1 MAVTTHEG
9 PSRAIRLLGRL
20 YFGPNVRV
28 RTWKK
33 LQTQMRNGMRLE
45 ESLRQLQL
53 HAKTAHSPL
62 AEIYGHILSV
72 LGHGRTLDVALDGLA
87 TREEIMLIG
96 SGLSTGKLPE
106 GLGLAMKVLG
116 AQMTIRKSVRA
127 ALAGPIISFLA
138 CIALFVFVAVYIM
151 PQLMLVFDP
160 RTFTGSAW
168 LLHVISSFL
177 ASPAGVIAGI
187 LLLIA
192 IVLVILSFPRWTGP
206 ARRIADRCLPW
217 SIYRLTVGTVWLYTI
232 ATRAQAGH
240 QLTQI
245 LEGMTTGKTTPYLR
259 EIVGLIL
266 RHSRHG
272 EDFGTALRNSETQFP
287 SKEIVE
293 ELQVYARMP
302 GFQERMAELAD
313 TWIVDGV
320 ELVKKYAQRIAAAA
334 DLLVIAQLV
343 LVTLASASFETQFGG
358 I

>member
-20 YFGPNVRV
+20 YFGPTVRV

-53 HAKTAHSPL
+53 HAKTARSPL

-96 SGLSTGKLPE
+96 SGLATGKLPE
-106 GLGLAMKVLG
+106 GLGLAMKILG

-127 ALAGPIISFLA
+127 ALAGPIISLIA

-160 RTFTGSAW
+160 KTFTGAAW
-168 LLHVISSFL
+168 LLHIISSFL
-177 ASPAGVIAGI
+177 ASPAGVMTGI
-187 LLLIA
+187 LLLIS
-192 IVLVILSFPRWTGP
+192 IVLVVLSFPRWTGP
-206 ARRIADRCLPW
+206 ARRIADQLIPW

-245 LEGMTTGKTTPYLR
+245 LEGMTTDKTTPYLR
-259 EIVGLIL
+259 EIVSLIL

-272 EDFGTALRNSETQFP
+272 EDFGTALKNSETQFP
-287 SKEIVE
+287 SKEIVA
-293 ELQVYARMP
+293 ELQVYATLP
-302 GFQERMAELAD
+302 GFQARMAELAD

-343 LVTLASASFETQFGG
+343 LVTLASVSFENQFGG
-358 I
+358 L